1 MSSDTPGEAMILQ
14 EPTTIW
20 NRAFISIFF
29 TNMAFNMGQLMSNSL
44 LAIYANSL
52 GAPASSIGLL
62 MGTFAF
68 ASISFRFISAPI
80 MDTYNRKYI
89 VVIATLTLA
98 TAFFGFSISKSI
110 PALICFRLLQG
121 CGMAFGNACCMAMV
135 SELIPKN
142 KYSTGIGYY
151 SMAQVVC
158 QMLGPSIGL
167 WLVGLVGYS
176 TTFTINA
183 CIMLV
188 AAFLAFQIKT
198 QFVRTRTLKFSFHNT
213 IAREALLPSTMLFL
227 LNTGSTT
234 VGSFLIVF
242 ARDQGVT
249 GNIGL
254 YFLVSAS
261 TMLVT
266 RPIIGR
272 LTDRFGLVKVVI
284 PALFC
289 NVLSFFVI
297 SYSGTLLSFMFAA
310 FISAFGY
317 GACQPA
323 MQALSMKTVP
333 NERRGAAS
341 STNFIGM
348 DLGNLLGPTMGG
360 IVAQALGY
368 DVMWRTMAVPFLV
381 GISLL
386 ITFRKLFTR
395 IEQDFTAKQPS

>member
-1 MSSDTPGEAMILQ
+1 MSSDTPGEAILRQ

-44 LAIYANSL
+44 LSIYANSL
-52 GAPASSIGLL
+52 GAPASAIGLL

-68 ASISFRFISAPI
+68 ASIAFRFISAPI

-89 VVIATLTLA
+89 VVVATLTLA
-98 TAFFGFSISKSI
+98 TAFFGFSMSKTI
-110 PALICFRLLQG
+110 PSLMCFRLLQG

-135 SELIPKN
+135 SELIPKD

-176 TTFTINA
+176 ATFIINA
-183 CIMLV
+183 CVMLV

-242 ARDQGVT
+242 ARNQGVA

-272 LTDRFGLVKVVI
+272 LTDKFGLVKVVI

-297 SYSGTLLSFMFAA
+297 SYSNTLWSFLFAA

-348 DLGNLLGPTMGG
+348 DLGNLLGPTVGG
-360 IVAQALGY
+360 VVAQSMGY
-368 DVMWRTMAVPFLV
+368 EIMWRAMAAPFLIGV
-381 GISLL
+381 ALL
-386 ITFRKLFTR
+386 FTFRKLFTR
-395 IEQDFTAKQPS
+395 IEQDFSTKQP

>member
-1 MSSDTPGEAMILQ
+1 MGGELSGQALARQ

-20 NRAFISIFF
+20 NKAFISIFF

-44 LAIYANSL
+44 LSIYANSL
-52 GAPASSIGLL
+52 GASASAIGLL
-62 MGTFAF
+62 MGAFAF
-68 ASISFRFISAPI
+68 ASITFRFVSAPI

-89 VVIATLTLA
+89 VGIATLTLA
-98 TAFFGFSISKSI
+98 TAFFGFSLSKTI
-110 PALICFRLLQG
+110 PALMCFRLLQG
-121 CGMAFGNACCMAMV
+121 CGMAFGNACCLAMV
-135 SELIPKN
+135 SELIPKD

-151 SMAQVVC
+151 SMAQVAC

-176 TTFTINA
+176 MTFAINA
-183 CIMLV
+183 FIMLI

-198 QFVRTRTLKFSFHNT
+198 FFVKTKKLKFSLGNT
-213 IAREALLPSTMLFL
+213 IAQEALLPSVILLL
-227 LNTGSTT
+227 LNTGSTV
-234 VGSFLIVF
+234 VGSFLIVY
-242 ARDQGVT
+242 ARNQGVT

-254 YFLVSAS
+254 YFAVSAS
-261 TMLVT
+261 TMLIT

-272 LTDRFGLVKVVI
+272 LTDKFGLVKVSI

-289 NVLSFFVI
+289 NVISFIVV
-297 SYSGTLLSFMFAA
+297 SYSHTLWSFLFAA

-348 DLGNLLGPTMGG
+348 DLGNLIGPMIGG
-360 IVAQALGY
+360 VIAQVYGY
-368 DVMWRTMAVPFLV
+368 GAMWRTMAAPFLI
-381 GISLL
+381 GALL
-386 ITFRKLFTR
+386 LFVFRRLFTR
-395 IEQDFTAKQPS
+395 IERDFASNQAT

>member
-1 MSSDTPGEAMILQ
+1 
-14 EPTTIW
+14 
-20 NRAFISIFF
+20 
-29 TNMAFNMGQLMSNSL
+29 
-44 LAIYANSL
+44 
-52 GAPASSIGLL
+52 
-62 MGTFAF
+62 
-68 ASISFRFISAPI
+68 
-80 MDTYNRKYI
+80 
-89 VVIATLTLA
+89 
-98 TAFFGFSISKSI
+98 
-110 PALICFRLLQG
+110 
-121 CGMAFGNACCMAMV
+121 
-135 SELIPKN
+135 
-142 KYSTGIGYY
+142 
-151 SMAQVVC
+151 
-158 QMLGPSIGL
+158 
-167 WLVGLVGYS
+167 
-176 TTFTINA
+176 
-183 CIMLV
+183 
-188 AAFLAFQIKT
+188 
-198 QFVRTRTLKFSFHNT
+198 
-213 IAREALLPSTMLFL
+213 MLFL